1 MNEPVV
7 TIKFTET
14 ELNLLNHMIDAHICD
29 LDEMYKDTGEGEQ
42 VSQAKLTLQKS
53 LMKIETWIADEKH
66 KAITDK
72 KASEGSFKEQDEMET
87 SKRICVPCE
96 D

>member
-1 MNEPVV
+1 MSEPVV
-7 TIKFTET
+7 TIKFTES
-14 ELNLLNHMIDAHICD
+14 ELNLLNEMIGHHISD
-29 LDEMYKDTGEGEQ
+29 WEEKEQLPSYKYQLQDEI
-42 VSQAKLTLQKS
+42 L
-53 LMKIETWIADEKH
+53 KIETWIEDEKH

-87 SKRICVPCE
+87 SQRICVPCE